1 MAGYIMTLDSL
12 ESLKECVETGTYST
26 NLSEPKNGYWNK
38 QQEGTFAD
46 YLSMKENDNIYFFI
60 KRKIYGIGRLVKID
74 LDCKFLNYIGADN
87 PVVPSAKSYN
97 ENLPL
102 LHNGNKSNRCLCTFV
117 PYPYFFIDG
126 VDMDEA
132 LSSNPSKFRMLR
144 ALWKLSFIKIDDEE
158 NQALIDIIMK
168 RNEDELF
175 KQERIFSFS
184 RKAHNKIGN
193 IVSPHHRLTSRA
205 ILTSSSYT
213 QGNLIRHEMA
223 IEAALCELLI
233 ADNDSPF
240 GKWDYISHQVVASP
254 FKAIDY
260 MDKMDIFGYKY
271 IEGYNIRSKY
281 LVIEVKKDRATVEV
295 IEQIMKYVDW
305 IRSEYVFG
313 DYSMIEAYVVASEF
327 TDEVIKR
334 RDVECVRNFTKGY
347 RPTVACTWNYVKLVQ
362 YSYEGAGKLKF
373 IEV

>member
-12 ESLKECVETGTYST
+12 ESLKECVQTGIYST
-26 NLSEPKNGYWNK
+26 RLSDPKNGYWNK

-60 KRKIYGIGRLVKID
+60 KRKIYGIGKLVNIQ
-74 LDCKFLNYIGADN
+74 LDCKYLNYIGADY
-87 PVVPSAKSYN
+87 PVVPSMKTYK
-97 ENLPL
+97 EGIPL
-102 LHNGNKSNRCLCTFV
+102 LPKGNKSNRCLCTFI
-117 PYPYFFIDG
+117 PSPYFFMDG
-126 VDMDEA
+126 IDMDEA
-132 LSSNPSKFRMLR
+132 LNSNPSKFRMLR

-168 RNEDELF
+168 TNEDELF
-175 KQERIFSFS
+175 KKERIFNFTD
-184 RKAHNKIGN
+184 KVHNRIEKL
-193 IVSPHHRLTSRA
+193 VLPHHRLNSKNL
-205 ILTSSSYT
+205 IMTSSN
-213 QGNLIRHEMA
+213 GNLIKHEMA

-260 MDKMDIFGYKY
+260 MDKMDICGYRY
-271 IEGYNIRSKY
+271 IEGYSIRSKY
-281 LVIEVKKDRATVEV
+281 LVVEVKKDRATVDV

-305 IRSEYVFG
+305 IRSEYAFG
-313 DYSMIEAYVVASEF
+313 DYSMVEAYVVASEF

-334 RDVECVRNFTKGY
+334 RDMECIRNFTKGY
-347 RPTVACTWNYVKLVQ
+347 RPTIACTWNFVKLIQ
-362 YSYEGAGKLKF
+362 YSYEDGKLRFKE
-373 IEV
+373 I